1 MNVPQRRTT
10 IWEFRD
16 VMNMLQ
22 VKFDFRFILIYV
34 LFFCHQQFKIEAIY
48 LTVCFP
54 DDYPLHVSIFSVLLQ
69 SVKVPA
75 GRGSALQNII

>member
-1 MNVPQRRTT
+1 M
-10 IWEFRD
+10 
-16 VMNMLQ
+16 
-22 VKFDFRFILIYV
+22 YY
-34 LFFCHQQFKIEAIY
+34 FFCHQQFKIEAIY

-75 GRGSALQNII
+75 GRGSALQKII

>member
-16 VMNMLQ
+16 VMNMLR
-22 VKFDFRFILIYV
+22 VKFDFRLILIYI
-34 LFFCHQQFKIEAIY
+34 LFFLSPAIY

-54 DDYPLHVSIFSVLLQ
+54 DDYPLHVSIFSVLRQ

-75 GRGSALQNII
+75 GRGSALQTII